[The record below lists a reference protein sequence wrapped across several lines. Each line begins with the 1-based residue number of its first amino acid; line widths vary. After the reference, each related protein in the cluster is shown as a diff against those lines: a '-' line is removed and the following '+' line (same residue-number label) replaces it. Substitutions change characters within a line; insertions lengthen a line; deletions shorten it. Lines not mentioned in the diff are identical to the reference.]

1 MGALYVSK
9 AVQMTPNRA
18 MRLKLQPKT
27 INRHLD
33 FAQVTT
39 VGKIN
44 FVLTKL
50 VLFWKWLHLKGFK
63 VFTLK
68 QVQVT
73 QLKIDKKSE
82 VTLRVNYINSNVA
95 GLYPLTLTK
104 NFRIF
109 FCSYHCFENC
119 CKFKGKKYTESFGH
133 HPAMLLQ
140 QTWEFP

>member
-33 FAQVTT
+33 FAQVTK

-50 VLFWKWLHLKGFK
+50 VLFLEM
-63 VFTLK
+63 TAS
-68 QVQVT
+68 Q
-73 QLKIDKKSE
+73 
-82 VTLRVNYINSNVA
+82 RA
-95 GLYPLTLTK
+95 
-104 NFRIF
+104 
-109 FCSYHCFENC
+109 
-119 CKFKGKKYTESFGH
+119 
-133 HPAMLLQ
+133 
-140 QTWEFP
+140 